1 MLVSTIRE
9 LGEEMNEN
17 LKLAGW
23 IAIFN
28 GKQIEIRLDEAD
40 SLWGAKKIAIQR
52 LKVPKSKTG
61 LLAIAPGYETGAW

>member
-1 MLVSTIRE
+1 
-9 LGEEMNEN
+9 MNEN

-28 GKQIEIRLDEAD
+28 GKQIEIRLDEAE

-61 LLAIAPGYETGAW
+61 LLAIAPGYEEEN